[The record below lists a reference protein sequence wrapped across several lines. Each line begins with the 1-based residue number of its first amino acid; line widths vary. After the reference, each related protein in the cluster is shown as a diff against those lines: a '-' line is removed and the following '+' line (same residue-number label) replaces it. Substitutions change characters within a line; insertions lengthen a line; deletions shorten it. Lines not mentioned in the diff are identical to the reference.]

1 MNRLRLELAVLA
13 VLALAVAGC
22 SGEDEEKKDHVFKE
36 MTRTIDKAREVEGVL
51 KDAAEKQKK
60 AAEDSGN

>member
-1 MNRLRLELAVLA
+1 MSLGRHSAIFVLGLFL
-13 VLALAVAGC
+13 VGC
-22 SGEDEEKKDHVFKE
+22 SGDEEEKKDHVFEEK
-36 MTRTIDKAREVEGVL
+36 TRTIDKAREVEGIL